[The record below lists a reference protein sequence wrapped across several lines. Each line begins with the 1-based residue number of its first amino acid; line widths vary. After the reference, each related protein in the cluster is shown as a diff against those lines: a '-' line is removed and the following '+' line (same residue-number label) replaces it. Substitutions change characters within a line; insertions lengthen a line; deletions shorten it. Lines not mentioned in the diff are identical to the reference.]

1 MQPKVKQ
8 TEKEKRNL
16 KLENENE
23 NKLLKEHT
31 KTYTIAI
38 KCCHSQ
44 IQSGLPKVT
53 YLFHLRQTFPTHHIQ
68 YSAS

>member
-31 KTYTIAI
+31 KNIHH
-38 KCCHSQ
+38 CNQVLSF
-44 IQSGLPKVT
+44 SNPKWT
-53 YLFHLRQTFPTHHIQ
+53 SESDISF
-68 YSAS
+68 SS

>member
-31 KTYTIAI
+31 KNMHH
-38 KCCHSQ
+38 CNQVLSF
-44 IQSGLPKVT
+44 SNPKWT
-53 YLFHLRQTFPTHHIQ
+53 SESNISF
-68 YSAS
+68 SS